1 MYTTC
6 VRSRITLS
14 VLSVRKINYTYCVKS
29 LLSII
34 LSGFS
39 YLEYAKRIFRVKQ
52 PNLHHSL
59 RIDDIFEKR
68 DLYNGGIKEFTNRL
82 EVLIDINGHQFK
94 MCWFLETMQRTM
106 LGMEKYPPIS
116 TNF

>member
-1 MYTTC
+1 MDNTC
-6 VRSRITLS
+6 VCSKVTLS

-29 LLSII
+29 LFSII
-34 LSGFS
+34 LSGFI
-39 YLEYAKRIFRVKQ
+39 YLEYTKSIFRVKQ
-52 PNLHHSL
+52 PNMHHIL

-94 MCWFLETMQRTM
+94 ICWFLETM
-106 LGMEKYPPIS
+106 LNLLNSYEHL
-116 TNF
+116 